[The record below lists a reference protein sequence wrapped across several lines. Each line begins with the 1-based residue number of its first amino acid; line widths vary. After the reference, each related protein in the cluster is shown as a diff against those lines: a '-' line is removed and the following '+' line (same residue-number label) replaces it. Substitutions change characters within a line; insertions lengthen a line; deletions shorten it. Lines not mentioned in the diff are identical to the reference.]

1 MAGGKETPRQ
11 KMIGLMYLVLMALL
25 AMNVSK
31 EIINAFITLDKK
43 LQSSNGAFV
52 TKAMAAYSRI
62 EAAKTV
68 SPNPINNFWKEKADR
83 VAALAER
90 TNEYI
95 FDLKSSMLAEAADGP
110 GADKMRWVVVDE
122 DGTKRIKDLAD
133 PLDEYQK
140 KEDYDTPT
148 RLYGGAAGTP
158 GYQKGAEIRQRIH
171 SYRDSLLKELAEIY
185 GSKTTFEIP
194 LTEDPSSFYSQLS
207 KFDPKDTTILVQLYK
222 NLTQP
227 EEMLNHGQ
235 KQAWQLVMFDHAPV
249 VAASAMFTSI
259 QNDIRDAQ
267 ASAMEFL
274 ATKVEAPPVKFN
286 AVEPLA
292 LGLPYVNQ
300 GDSVK
305 VKVMIAAYDSTS
317 TVKAFYSM
325 NDSTLKN
332 RIDAK
337 PMRGYAFVGV
347 PGSSVG
353 EHRLDGRIVVTRNG
367 KDEEIP
373 WKFEYQVG
381 APNASVSPMDLM
393 ALYRGWKNKIE
404 VSASGF
410 PPESIQVSASSGVS
424 LAKNGDHYIATVT
437 GNVKEATITV
447 SANANGKST
456 QIAQKKFRIFNLPD
470 ARVFFVGQSF
480 DRPTMKIADAKQG
493 AKLTAGLPDS
503 PLNVP
508 YEVTS
513 FEMILPGAGGK
524 VEELKSP
531 SANLT
536 SQMRQ
541 AIASMK
547 PGTIITFNAIKVKS
561 AGSSASKPAP
571 PLTFKLVR

>member
-31 EIINAFITLDKK
+31 EIINAFVTLDKK
-43 LQSSNGAFV
+43 LQASNGAFI

-83 VAALAER
+83 VATLAEAVD
-90 TNEYI
+90 TYI
-95 FDLKSSMLAEAADGP
+95 FDLKAKMLAESTGGP
-110 GADKMRWVVVDE
+110 GADPTRWVDVDA
-122 DGTKRIKDLAD
+122 DGTRKIKDLVD
-133 PLDEYQK
+133 PLDDYPK
-140 KEDYDTPT
+140 KDDYDTPT
-148 RLYGGAAGTP
+148 RLYGGAQGTAGYT
-158 GYQKGAEIRQRIH
+158 KGAEIRDRIH
-171 SYRDSLLKELAEIY
+171 SYRDSLLKELAEVY
-185 GSKTTFEIP
+185 GAKATLDIP
-194 LTEDPSSFYSQLS
+194 LGEDPNAFFSQLN
-207 KFDPKDTTILVQLYK
+207 KFEPKDTTILVQLYR

-227 EEMLNHGQ
+227 EKMLNHG
-235 KQAWQLVMFDHAPV
+235 KDQAWQLVMFDHAPV

-325 NDSTLKN
+325 NDSTMKN
-332 RIDAK
+332 RIDAESK
-337 PMRGYAFVGV
+337 RGYAFIGV
-347 PGSSVG
+347 PGTSVG

-373 WKFEYQVG
+373 WKFDYQVG
-381 APNASVSPMDLM
+381 APNASVSPIDLNV
-393 ALYRGWKNKIE
+393 LYAGGWKNRIE

-410 PPESIQVSASSGVS
+410 PAESIQVTCSGCS
-424 LAKNGDHYIATVT
+424 ISKSGQEWIATVS
-437 GNVKEATITV
+437 GGAREATISV
-447 SANANGKST
+447 SASANGNST
-456 QIAQKKFRIFNLPD
+456 QIAQKKFRIFPLPKPELQ
-470 ARVFFVGQSF
+470 FGGQDGTKS
-480 DRPTMKIADAKQG
+480 TIAVTQAKQQSKLF
-493 AKLTAGLPDS
+493 AKLGDS

-508 YEVTS
+508 YNVSS
-513 FEMILPGAGGK
+513 FEMIVPQADGTVKTL
-524 VEELKSP
+524 VSR
-531 SANLT
+531 SAVLT
-536 SQMRQ
+536 GDMKAALSKMRKGQ
-541 AIASMK
+541 AI
-547 PGTIITFNAIKVKS
+547 TFMNVKAKGPNGKDIPIS
-561 AGSSASKPAP
+561 G
-571 PLTFKLVR
+571 LTFRLI

>member
-31 EIINAFITLDKK
+31 EIINAFVTLDKK
-43 LQSSNGAFV
+43 LQASNGAFI

-83 VAALAER
+83 VAALADAVD
-90 TNEYI
+90 TYV
-95 FDLKSSMLAEAADGP
+95 FDLKAKMLAESTGGP
-110 GADKMRWVVVDE
+110 GADPTRWVDIDE
-122 DGTKRIKDLAD
+122 DGTRKIKDLVD
-133 PLDEYQK
+133 PLDDYPK
-140 KEDYDTPT
+140 KDDYDTPT
-148 RLYGGAAGTP
+148 RLYGGVQGSSGFA
-158 GYQKGAEIRQRIH
+158 KGAEIRDRIH
-171 SYRDSLLKELAEIY
+171 SYRDSLLKELAEVY
-185 GSKTTFEIP
+185 GSKATLDIP
-194 LTEDPSSFYSQLS
+194 LGEDPNAFFSQLS
-207 KFDPKDTTILVQLYK
+207 KFEPKDTTILVQLYR
-222 NLTQP
+222 NLSQP
-227 EEMLNHGQ
+227 EKMLNHGKSQ
-235 KQAWQLVMFDHAPV
+235 PWQLVLFDHAPV

-325 NDSTLKN
+325 NDSTMKN
-332 RIDAK
+332 RIDAESK
-337 PMRGYAFVGV
+337 RGFAAVNV
-347 PGSSVG
+347 AGSSVG
-353 EHRLDGRIVVTRNG
+353 NHRLDGRIVVTRNG

-381 APNASVSPMDLM
+381 APNASVSPIDLNV
-393 ALYRGWKNKIE
+393 LYAGGWKNRIE

-410 PPESIQVSASSGVS
+410 PAESIQVTCSGCS
-424 LAKNGDHYIATVT
+424 ISKSGQEWIATVA
-437 GNVKEATITV
+437 GGAKEATISV
-447 SANANGKST
+447 SASANGKST
-456 QIAQKKFRIFNLPD
+456 QIAQKKFRIFPLPKPQL
-470 ARVFFVGQSF
+470 FFGGQSSESS
-480 DRPTMKIADAKQG
+480 TMQTQLAKSQAKVF
-493 AKLTAGLPDS
+493 AKLGDS

-508 YEVTS
+508 YEVAS
-513 FEMILPGAGGK
+513 FEMLIAQADGTMKP
-524 VEELKSP
+524 VKSN
-531 SANLT
+531 SSNLT
-536 SQMRQ
+536 PEMKAALQKMKKGQ
-541 AIASMK
+541 AI
-547 PGTIITFNAIKVKS
+547 TFTSVQVKGPNGK
-561 AGSSASKPAP
+561 AVPIGG
-571 PLTFKLVR
+571 LTFRLI

>member
-83 VAALAER
+83 VAALAEA

-95 FDLKSSMLAEAADGP
+95 FDLKASMLAEAAEGP

-158 GYQKGAEIRQRIH
+158 GYTKGAEIRQRIH
-171 SYRDSLLKELAEIY
+171 SYRDSLLKELAEVY
-185 GSKTTFEIP
+185 GSKATFDIP

-207 KFDPKDTTILVQLYK
+207 KFEPKDTTVLVSLYK

-227 EEMLNHGQ
+227 EKMLNHGQ
-235 KQAWQLVMFDHAPV
+235 EQAWQLVMFDHAPV

-300 GDSVK
+300 GDSIK

-317 TVKAFYSM
+317 TVKAFYSK

-332 RIDAK
+332 RVDAQSK
-337 PMRGYAFVGV
+337 RGYAFIGI
-347 PGSSVG
+347 PGTDVG

-381 APNASVSPMDLM
+381 APNASVSPIDLNV
-393 ALYRGWKNKIE
+393 LYAGGWKNRIE
-404 VSASGF
+404 VSASGY
-410 PPESIQVSASSGVS
+410 PAEDIQVTCTGCTISKSGKEWIAVVS
-424 LAKNGDHYIATVT
+424 GGSKTAKIS
-437 GNVKEATITV
+437 V
-447 SANANGKST
+447 SAKGGGN
-456 QIAQKKFRIFNLPD
+456 IAQKDF
-470 ARVFFVGQSF
+470 RVFPLPKPMLYFGGQSAESS
-480 DRPTMKIADAKQG
+480 TMQLQLAKSQAKVF
-493 AKLTAGLPDS
+493 AKLGDS

-508 YEVTS
+508 YDVSS
-513 FEMILPGAGGK
+513 FEMLIPQADGTVKPVKANGPNLNGDM
-524 VEELKSP
+524 KS
-531 SANLT
+531 AL
-536 SQMRQ
+536 QK
-541 AIASMK
+541 MK
-547 PGTIITFNAIKVKS
+547 KGQVITFTSVQVKGPNGKAIPI
-561 AGSSASKPAP
+561 GG
-571 PLTFKLVR
+571 LTFRLI

>member
-31 EIINAFITLDKK
+31 EIINAFVTLDKK
-43 LQSSNGAFV
+43 LQASNGAFI
-52 TKAMAAYSRI
+52 TKAAAAYSRI

-83 VAALAER
+83 VSLLAENVN
-90 TNEYI
+90 TYV
-95 FDLKSSMLAEAADGP
+95 FDLKAIMLARAAKDPNDEAFVEVGPDGE
-110 GADKMRWVVVDE
+110 RL
-122 DGTKRIKDLAD
+122 IKDLE
-133 PLDEYQK
+133 EYPK
-140 KEDYDTPT
+140 KDDYDTPT
-148 RLYGGAAGTP
+148 RLYGGVAGSP
-158 GYQKGAEIRQRIH
+158 GFQRGAEIRERIH
-171 SYRDSLLKELAEIY
+171 SYRDSLLKELAEVY
-185 GSKTTFEIP
+185 GSKVTFDIP
-194 LTEDPSSFYSQLS
+194 LGEDPNTFYSQLS
-207 KFDPKDTTILVQLYK
+207 KFEDKDTTILVQLYK
-222 NLTQP
+222 NLSQP
-227 EEMLNHGQ
+227 EKMLNHG
-235 KQAWQLVMFDHAPV
+235 KEQAWQLVLFDHAPV

-325 NDSTLKN
+325 NDSTMKN
-332 RIDAK
+332 RIDAESK
-337 PMRGYAFVGV
+337 RGYAFIGV
-347 PGSSVG
+347 PGTSVG

-381 APNASVSPMDLM
+381 APNASVSPIDLNV
-393 ALYRGWKNKIE
+393 LYAGGWKNRIE

-410 PPESIQVSASSGVS
+410 PAESIQVTCSGCS
-424 LAKNGDHYIATVT
+424 ISKSGQEWIATVA
-437 GNVKEATITV
+437 GGAKEATISV
-447 SANANGKST
+447 SASANGKST
-456 QIAQKKFRIFNLPD
+456 QIAQKKFRIFPLPKPQL
-470 ARVFFVGQSF
+470 FFGGQSSESS
-480 DRPTMKIADAKQG
+480 TMQTQLAKSQAKVF
-493 AKLTAGLPDS
+493 AKLGDS

-508 YEVTS
+508 YDVAS
-513 FEMILPGAGGK
+513 FEMLISQADGTVKP
-524 VEELKSP
+524 VKSN
-531 SANLT
+531 SSNLT
-536 SQMRQ
+536 PEMRAALQKMKKGQ
-541 AIASMK
+541 AI
-547 PGTIITFNAIKVKS
+547 TFTSVQVKGPNGK
-561 AGSSASKPAP
+561 AVPIGG
-571 PLTFKLVR
+571 LTFRLI

>member
-83 VAALAER
+83 VAALAEA

-95 FDLKSSMLAEAADGP
+95 FDLKASMLAEAAEGP

-158 GYQKGAEIRQRIH
+158 GYTKGAEIRQRIH
-171 SYRDSLLKELAEIY
+171 SYRDSLLKELAEVY
-185 GSKTTFEIP
+185 GSKATFDIP

-207 KFDPKDTTILVQLYK
+207 KFEPKDTTVLVSLYK

-227 EEMLNHGQ
+227 EKMLNHGQ
-235 KQAWQLVMFDHAPV
+235 EQAWQLVMFDHAPV

-286 AVEPLA
+286 AVAPLA
-292 LGLPYVNQ
+292 LGLPYVNE
-300 GDSVK
+300 GDSLN

-325 NDSTLKN
+325 DDSTMKN

-337 PMRGYAFVGV
+337 PMRGYAGISMK
-347 PGSSVG
+347 PSSLG
-353 EHRLDGRIVVTRNG
+353 EHRLDGKIVVTRNG
-367 KDEEIP
+367 KDDEIP
-373 WKFEYQVG
+373 WSFEYQVG
-381 APNASVSPMDLM
+381 APNASVSPLDLNV
-393 ALYRGWKNKIE
+393 LYASWENRIE

-410 PPESIQVSASSGVS
+410 PPESIQVTCSGCTIS
-424 LAKNGDHYIATVT
+424 KKGKEYIAKPS
-437 GNVKEATITV
+437 GGAKKATISV
-447 SANANGKST
+447 SSNAGGKST
-456 QIAQKKFRIFNLPD
+456 QIAQKEF
-470 ARVFFVGQSF
+470 RVFPLPKPSAFFGGQTG
-480 DRPTMKIADAKQG
+480 DVPTISAAQAKSQG
-493 AKLTAGLPDS
+493 KLFAMLKDS

-508 YEVTS
+508 YEVVG
-513 FEMILPGAGGK
+513 FEMIIPQKDGT
-524 VEELKSP
+524 LKPVKTVGS
-531 SANLT
+531 NLNGEMKAALAKMNRGQVIMFT
-536 SQMRQ
+536 S
-541 AIASMK
+541 ID
-547 PGTIITFNAIKVKS
+547 VK
-561 AGSSASKPAP
+561 GPAP
-571 PLTFKLVR
+571 KPIRISGLTFRII